1 MSHVIAR
8 VRVADF
14 DRFIETFKTRGKA
27 KRTEHGS
34 RGVTIYRGTEDP
46 NEVVNV
52 FDWDPEG
59 VEAFMADPETPA
71 IMAEAGLEGPP
82 AFTFVERMEELE
94 A

>member
-1 MSHVIAR
+1 MAQAIAR

-34 RGVTIYRGTEDP
+34 RGVIVYRSTEDP
-46 NEVVNV
+46 NEVVSV
-52 FDWDPEG
+52 FDWDREG

-82 AFTFVERMEELE
+82 AFTFVERMNELD